1 MDAGIGGRVDFGVA
15 GIDAKINV
23 RSSHRWNGNMKI
35 SNITETR
42 ENLIKSNAQ
51 YHLTPQETPDS
62 AISLLLFLLQST
74 FDAVH
79 DV

>member
-1 MDAGIGGRVDFGVA
+1 M
-15 GIDAKINV
+15 
-23 RSSHRWNGNMKI
+23 S
-35 SNITETR
+35 
-42 ENLIKSNAQ
+42 KSNAQ
-51 YHLTPQETPDS
+51 YHLTPQEPPDS